1 MADEDEDRSN
11 EEDFQ
16 ESDFRN
22 EGVGEELTDVEVE
35 SLKRELQS
43 EISELEWEF
52 KQVKELLYNERLM
65 QAENK
70 LSQAKSGTA
79 PEFLHVVSLVEE
91 SYKIRSQNT
100 KQHFRM
106 FADFGV
112 TSGSAL
118 GHLVVSVC
126 MCFCDQQQTLFRSGN
141 PNKPVTHSV
150 CTPSKVAKY
159 RMRFA
164 VEVVNKEV
172 DNELLLVECDAKERL
187 LAAEEQIRVRLQES
201 ICKLQYERIVRG
213 YKTPK
218 NVDRESSI
226 SSDQSDIYLPSPNL
240 EPRRKPVTL
249 SPTTP
254 KLIYQIP
261 EKDIQSD
268 IEFILAAVK
277 KHKLA
282 FAISQFDGETISL

>member
-1 MADEDEDRSN
+1 MADEVDEDRSN

-22 EGVGEELTDVEVE
+22 EGVGDELTDVEVE

-91 SYKIRSQNT
+91 SYKIRSQ
-100 KQHFRM
+100 
-106 FADFGV
+106 
-112 TSGSAL
+112 
-118 GHLVVSVC
+118 
-126 MCFCDQQQTLFRSGN
+126 
-141 PNKPVTHSV
+141 
-150 CTPSKVAKY
+150 VAKY

-218 NVDRESSI
+218 NVDKESSI

-282 FAISQFDGETISL
+282 FAISQFDGEKISL